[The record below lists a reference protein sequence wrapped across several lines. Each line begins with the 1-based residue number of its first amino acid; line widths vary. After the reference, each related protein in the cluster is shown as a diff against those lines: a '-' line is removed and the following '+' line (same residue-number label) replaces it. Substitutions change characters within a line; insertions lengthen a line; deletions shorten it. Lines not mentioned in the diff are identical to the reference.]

1 MKIYIETYGCA
12 ANQYDS
18 DLIREKYSGEFVDN
32 AKEADLII
40 VNTCGVKS
48 STENKILARLE
59 RLKGKKVIIAGCLPK
74 MIRAKLKRMFPD
86 FELMDSVKLEPKI
99 LNFVKEVQPIVVS
112 RGCLGACTYCATKN
126 ARGNLH
132 SYPIKNVVERVK
144 DAVKKGAK
152 KILLTSEDMS
162 CYGKDIGVNLAD
174 LLKEI
179 VKIPGDFEVR
189 VGMMN
194 PTFALEF
201 LDDLVKVFKNE
212 KIIKFLHIPVQSGN
226 DVVLKRMNRAYAV
239 EDFEKIVD
247 YFRNEIPEI
256 IISTDI
262 ICGFPGET
270 EKQFEDSLNLIK
282 KVEPEV
288 LNISKFYPRPG
299 TPAKNM
305 KQLSTR
311 TIKERSIRM
320 SKLFKELRKI

>member
-1 MKIYIETYGCA
+1 MLDEW
-12 ANQYDS
+12 
-18 DLIREKYSGEFVDN
+18 
-32 AKEADLII
+32 
-40 VNTCGVKS
+40 
-48 STENKILARLE
+48 
-59 RLKGKKVIIAGCLPK
+59 
-74 MIRAKLKRMFPD
+74 
-86 FELMDSVKLEPKI
+86 
-99 LNFVKEVQPIVVS
+99 FVKEVQPIVVS

-132 SYPIKNVVERVK
+132 SYTIKNVVERVK

-152 KILLTSEDMS
+152 KILLTSEDMG

-270 EKQFEDSLNLIK
+270 ELQFEDSLNLIK